1 MPEIIPFKAYH
12 YNTTKKM
19 TLEKVLAPPHD
30 VISPEERIGFQQ
42 KSPYNIIHLILP
54 DSYPVAGQVLTDLI
68 QNKIV
73 IQRNSPAFYIYGTKN
88 RLNGVAFIRYGLVAL
103 VKLYEFSAKQILP
116 HEKTFKKVA
125 EGRLNL
131 LRETQANFNPI
142 FFLFNGSSTYSKI
155 IQKYTK
161 KSPLFK
167 TVDGDKVEHMLW
179 LIEDRHDIETLQ
191 DYFKPIPLTI
201 ADGHHRYL
209 SALIHSQENGSKHI
223 MGLLV
228 DINDPGL
235 VVLPTHR
242 QILRVPDLNAEQILN
257 RLQEYFQIEEF
268 NFNKNNETEKV
279 SQALDQLS
287 KSPPNSYG
295 MVLQK
300 QSIVFILNP
309 KSNFHPESLIDGNW
323 SEEWKRLDVSVLHE
337 FILNKLL
344 GVPEEIEDSKNIIYN
359 KNVNSAIQAVLDGKF
374 QLLFILNPT
383 KVDQILKITA
393 KSELM
398 PHKSTYF
405 YPKPLSGLV
414 FYKWNANSQEQ

>member
-12 YNTTKKM
+12 YNTTKK
-19 TLEKVLAPPHD
+19 LELENVLAPPHD
-30 VISPEERIGFQQ
+30 VISPAERIGFQQ

-54 DSYPVAGQVLTDLI
+54 DSYPVAGQVLNDLI
-68 QNKIV
+68 KNKIV

-88 RLNGVAFIRYGLVAL
+88 RFNGVEFMRYGLVAL
-103 VKLYEFSAKQILP
+103 VKLYEFSAKQIFP

-142 FFLFNGSSTYSKI
+142 FFIFNGSSTYSKI

-161 KSPLFK
+161 KSPFFK
-167 TVDGDKVEHMLW
+167 TLDGDKVEHLLW
-179 LIEDRHDIETLQ
+179 LIEDRHDIEALQ
-191 DYFKPIPLTI
+191 TFFKSIPITI

-209 SALIHSQENGSKHI
+209 AALMHSQENGSKHI

-235 VVLPTHR
+235 VILPTHR
-242 QILRVPDLNAEQILN
+242 QILRVPYLNAEEILN

-268 NFNKNNETEKV
+268 RFENSNAKEKV
-279 SQALDQLS
+279 SQALDRLS

-295 MVLQK
+295 MTMQN
-300 QSIVFILNP
+300 SSTVFILTP
-309 KSNFHPESLIDGNW
+309 KSDFHPESLIHGNW
-323 SEEWKRLDVSVLHE
+323 SEDWKRLDASVLHE
-337 FILNKLL
+337 FILRELL
-344 GVPEEIEDSKNIIYN
+344 GVPEEIEDSKNIIYT
-359 KNVNSAIQAVLDGKF
+359 KNINDAIQDVVAGKF
-374 QLLFILNPT
+374 QLLFILKPT
-383 KVDQILKITA
+383 KVEQILKITA